1 MTRLVE
7 VVYQVVA
14 LLAMLAHL
22 LIVGPLCLLTLVMT
36 IPPGSELIGLA
47 LKAIVVVMWFGL
59 GYLGLQAW
67 KQKSWWVIVIPIVS
81 FCLVL
86 LVLRVG
92 TYAIDW
98 FLIGY

>member
-22 LIVGPLCLLTLVMT
+22 LIVGLLCLLTLVMT

-47 LKAIVVVMWFGL
+47 LKAM
-59 GYLGLQAW
+59 